1 MPPPWIFY
9 WFWDLTT
16 LWTLNNWMNKNSLR
30 CARWRVDPFMAFY
43 TYFVRFV
50 ATHSFRFALGVFV
63 GNAVHVSVWMR
74 VFMVCPPATS
84 TAIPRGATVESVHAG
99 HDHKWSES
107 VLICLS
113 CKGFMA
119 PTAASAQSKVSEL
132 VFVFVSVCM
141 MLLLFFLQLRQFLSR
156 IICSSGEKRIQS
168 LYISRWN
175 YCTLKRLKGTS
186 IGVIFLQN
194 EQNHERSSRR

>member
-1 MPPPWIFY
+1 
-9 WFWDLTT
+9 
-16 LWTLNNWMNKNSLR
+16 MNKNSLR

-63 GNAVHVSVWMR
+63 GNTVHVSVWMR

-141 MLLLFFLQLRQFLSR
+141 MLLLFFFTTASVPFKDYLLFWRKKDT
-156 IICSSGEKRIQS
+156 IVIHKP
-168 LYISRWN
+168 
-175 YCTLKRLKGTS
+175 LKL
-186 IGVIFLQN
+186 L
-194 EQNHERSSRR
+194 HA